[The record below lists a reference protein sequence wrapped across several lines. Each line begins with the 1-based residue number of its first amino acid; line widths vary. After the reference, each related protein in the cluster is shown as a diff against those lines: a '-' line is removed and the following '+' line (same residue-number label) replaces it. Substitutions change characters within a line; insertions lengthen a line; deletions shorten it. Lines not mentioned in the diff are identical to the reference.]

1 MTDKP
6 IPTCATC
13 RWFMPADE
21 TGPMNFCRRFPPAAV
36 PLAIKQTGEIKI
48 HFTFAVVSGN
58 HACGEHTPQTEA
70 EA

>member
-1 MTDKP
+1 
-6 IPTCATC
+6 
-13 RWFMPADE
+13 
-21 TGPMNFCRRFPPAAV
+21 MNFCRRFPPAAV